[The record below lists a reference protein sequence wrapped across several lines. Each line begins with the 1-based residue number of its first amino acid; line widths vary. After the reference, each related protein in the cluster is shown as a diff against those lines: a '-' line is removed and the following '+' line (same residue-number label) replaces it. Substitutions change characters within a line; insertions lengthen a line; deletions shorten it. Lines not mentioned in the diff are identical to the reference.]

1 MFCGVYQGRKV
12 LVTGS
17 TGFKGMYLSFFLKK
31 LGAEVYGTALPM
43 PELSLWGMCRREL
56 PAETFYCDI
65 RDKEKLEKIIKEI
78 RPEIVFH
85 LAAQSLVRRSY
96 IDPLETFSV
105 NIMGT
110 ANILECCRNCES
122 IRSIVVITSDKCY
135 ENRETLVPY
144 KESDPMGGYD
154 PYSASK
160 GCTELIVSSC
170 RRSFFPVE
178 KYEKSHQTL
187 LGSCRA
193 GNVVGGG
200 DYACDRLVPDL
211 IRGAVENRETVLRNP
226 SSVRPW
232 QHVFEPLSGYLLLG
246 AELFRGKKEFAQG
259 WNFGPEKENI
269 VSVAD
274 AAGSLQKYW
283 NKIRIKTVPSE
294 DQPHEANLL
303 LLDSSNAREKLLWK
317 SIWNMEKTFMATAQ
331 WYRACHEKDENIL
344 IPQLEEYIS
353 DADKANV
360 IWSMP

>member
-1 MFCGVYQGRKV
+1 MFGGIYQGRKV
-12 LVTGS
+12 LVIGS

-31 LGAEVYGTALPM
+31 LGAEVFGIALPM
-43 PELSLWGMCRREL
+43 PELSLWGMCRNDL
-56 PAETFYCDI
+56 PAETFHCDI
-65 RDKEKLEKIIKEI
+65 RDKDKLGKIIKEF

-85 LAAQSLVRRSY
+85 LAAQSLVRKSY

-105 NIMGT
+105 NVMGT
-110 ANILECCRNCES
+110 ANILECCRECES

-135 ENRETLVPY
+135 ENRETLEPY

-160 GCTELIVSSC
+160 GCTELVVSSY

-178 KYEKSHQTL
+178 KYGKNHKVL

-200 DYACDRLVPDL
+200 DYACDRLIPDL
-211 IRGAVENRETVLRNP
+211 IPA
-226 SSVRPW
+226 SVRPW
-232 QHVFEPLSGYLLLG
+232 QHVFEPLAGYLLLG

-274 AAGSLQKYW
+274 AAGILQKFW
-283 NKIRIKTVPSE
+283 DKIRIKTGPLE
-294 DQPHEANLL
+294 EQPHEANLL
-303 LLDSSNAREKLLWK
+303 LLDSSKAREKLLWK
-317 SIWNMEKTFMATAQ
+317 SIWDMEKTFMATAQ
-331 WYRACHEKDENIL
+331 WYRSWHEKGENL
-344 IPQLEEYIS
+344 LEQQLEEYIS
-353 DADKANV
+353 DAEKANV